1 MPRQGPDKAQQ
12 ATSLSVL
19 PLPSTAGSGAS
30 PLQAFT
36 ATSNTLEASERGS
49 ADPTEAQAPEVREAP
64 EGVEAEHPDSTDPTT
79 PDNELAAWLS
89 SLMQVTSTAGQ
100 QPTRHPAGKGSAE
113 EPSSLR
119 KGHQGRQEA
128 RGVSDHRGVRALAEP
143 TAQLPAFSPR
153 STPMERGGVA
163 AKLADIG
170 KSSADPKVAPA
181 PDTISE
187 HLSSKARFALE
198 PAAQQKT
205 PVDADTSRSRTP
217 TLGLQGDAPMSRVS
231 DFTAL
236 PTKEVQSAI
245 QCEVNH
251 PAFVPTFSAR
261 IATLVREGV
270 EQARVHLNPVEMGPV
285 TVQMSLDGQQVRVDL
300 TAEQAATRQLLEK
313 SMPSLAGALREAG
326 FTLSGGGVF
335 ATSSDAMPTPRSD
348 TNPDRSWAGNSGA
361 ENFQAGS
368 NTSHNQ
374 GDGRRPSDTRDSHR
388 HGQDDLHASESSFME
403 VEVGNAGVVRP
414 RAETRLLDLFA

>member
-1 MPRQGPDKAQQ
+1 
-12 ATSLSVL
+12 
-19 PLPSTAGSGAS
+19 
-30 PLQAFT
+30 
-36 ATSNTLEASERGS
+36 
-49 ADPTEAQAPEVREAP
+49 
-64 EGVEAEHPDSTDPTT
+64 
-79 PDNELAAWLS
+79 
-89 SLMQVTSTAGQ
+89 
-100 QPTRHPAGKGSAE
+100 
-113 EPSSLR
+113 
-119 KGHQGRQEA
+119 
-128 RGVSDHRGVRALAEP
+128 
-143 TAQLPAFSPR
+143 
-153 STPMERGGVA
+153 MERGGVA

-217 TLGLQGDAPMSRVS
+217 TLGLQGDTPLSRVN
-231 DFTAL
+231 DFTVL

-261 IATLVREGV
+261 IATLVRDGV

-335 ATSSDAMPTPRSD
+335 AASSDVMPTPRSD
-348 TNPDRSWAGNSGA
+348 TNPDRPWAGNSGA

-368 NTSHNQ
+368 NTSHHQ
-374 GDGRRPSDTRDSHR
+374 GEGRRPSDTRDSHR
-388 HGQDDLHASESSFME
+388 HGQDNLHASESSFME